1 MTHEDYNRCLKEK
14 KIPAPRGHNI
24 KNLYCEKENIRI
36 FLSLNFKDQFSS
48 TYRYRYLR
56 RWQKFS
62 FLTTAVIH
70 LLGWPSGQSEPLPSL
85 LAQPAVTL
93 APVTLA
99 EFSPTPAGG
108 HSGHE
113 PAHLPFVQPHR
124 AGLDETAEFVVAAR
138 LRGLWWAARQGPGD
152 VISRSFLGSS
162 LRLALCQVRP
172 GNKKKSKNSAPVFS
186 SRSIKKNLIFSLF
199 LKGFRANVEPRVGT
213 D

>member
-1 MTHEDYNRCLKEK
+1 M
-14 KIPAPRGHNI
+14 
-24 KNLYCEKENIRI
+24 
-36 FLSLNFKDQFSS
+36 
-48 TYRYRYLR
+48 
-56 RWQKFS
+56 
-62 FLTTAVIH
+62 FLTWWNLEECLTQEDH
-70 LLGWPSGQSEPLPSL
+70 SL
-85 LAQPAVTL
+85 KKRTKWNFIKIFMQNSVGVGSLDIKIATL

-186 SRSIKKNLIFSLF
+186 SRSIKK
-199 LKGFRANVEPRVGT
+199 T
-213 D
+213 